1 MFFHYNISEYIE
13 FSISDEVV
21 YIHNSYKV
29 KTIPEME
36 YIIMTLRI
44 KYPSCKV
51 LKRSNNSL
59 INEWRTYN
67 LFYTLGLFEDH
78 VKDVCLSA
86 KPWYINIMCTLLSP
100 LYLHF

>member
-1 MFFHYNISEYIE
+1 MRFHYNVSEYIE

-21 YIHNSYKV
+21 FIRDSYKV

-51 LKRSNNSL
+51 LERSNESL

-67 LFYTLGLFEDH
+67 LFYTLGLFKDH
-78 VKDVCLSA
+78 TKNVCLNA
-86 KPWYINIMCTLLSP
+86 NLGCINIMCALLSP

>member
-1 MFFHYNISEYIE
+1 MLFHYNVSEHIE

-21 YIHNSYKV
+21 YIRDSYKV
-29 KTIPEME
+29 KTISEME

-51 LKRSNNSL
+51 LKRSNNHL

-67 LFYTLGLFEDH
+67 LFYTLGLCKDH
-78 VKDVCLSA
+78 VKNVCLSA
-86 KPWYINIMCTLLSP
+86 KPWYINIMCALFSP